1 MIPYLSRRRVQ
12 HPDVLRSQDM
22 NQHTS
27 LHVSYFDEAGLEGK
41 DVRVE
46 DGKRLR
52 RALPRDLPVRT
63 RPPTIAVDEER
74 EVRVAE
80 QELGREA
87 LDVDRLDVLAP
98 CDEVQR
104 SVGLVQQRLRLESLE
119 GHNLEALGTTNAE
132 LGAQEMDRCRFGG
145 NVEFL

>member
-41 DVRVE
+41 DVRIE

-63 RPPTIAVDEER
+63 RPPTIAVDEE
-74 EVRVAE
+74 
-80 QELGREA
+80 
-87 LDVDRLDVLAP
+87 
-98 CDEVQR
+98 
-104 SVGLVQQRLRLESLE
+104 
-119 GHNLEALGTTNAE
+119 
-132 LGAQEMDRCRFGG
+132 
-145 NVEFL
+145 